1 MDHSVIEIFLI
12 ASIAYVVELGVA
24 WFLVSTVR
32 KAESRN

>member
-1 MDHSVIEIFLI
+1 MNHSVIEVVLV
-12 ASIAYVVELGVA
+12 ASVAYVVELGVA